1 MKYWKMYNSRITEV
15 HQNVKFLF
23 SRVTCFFMT
32 NNFDRAKADALANCS
47 VLGIVALVRYILEH
61 LEHVVVSLGQSTVR
75 VRTLKFVYEK
85 KSPPQQLAVR
95 IAATIDII
103 AERAQAGSCW
113 DMPAD
118 WGQTE
123 AQDGKARQL
132 CHEAAQ
138 ALGATTESFGEGR
151 ARYVRVT
158 FPTV

>member
-1 MKYWKMYNSRITEV
+1 M
-15 HQNVKFLF
+15 
-23 SRVTCFFMT
+23 
-32 NNFDRAKADALANCS
+32 
-47 VLGIVALVRYILEH
+47 
-61 LEHVVVSLGQSTVR
+61 R

-138 ALGATTESFGEGR
+138 ALGATTGSFGEGR